1 MLFKMTFFCAYN
13 FCMLTDQ
20 RGQSQEAGSLSSPS
34 EVAHCHNFAML
45 EITEVL
51 VDFAASKLE
60 KASDE
65 SKEMIEKEILELV
78 NVHSGF
84 EKKMSNGRERIARRR
99 ANAGDA
105 TDKHTNEP
113 RENSN
118 ASLQKLHGK
127 RGKFA
132 DSSLY
137 ELSVMCV
144 KQCLADNYNNVSQHP
159 SQTTLNQSS
168 NLTSFVLKA
177 FLELSKSLTS
187 KDSRGFRIKLHED
200 FKKLCQ
206 PIMQLIWCFLLDPI
220 QENGGSKRNMTQ
232 GKKKIECK
240 KDQLYLALTCLKKF
254 LEPSVSGDH
263 SSDVIDFLISLA
275 PPNIEDMMDAV
286 DLDNNDTT
294 MVEDRSTRN
303 VHMLLNILKT
313 LYARLLIQSL
323 LRESEVNMFVIWD

>member
-1 MLFKMTFFCAYN
+1 MLFKRTFFCAYN
-13 FCMLTDQ
+13 FCTLTDQ

-45 EITEVL
+45 GIIEVFFY
-51 VDFAASKLE
+51 FAASKLE

-144 KQCLADNYNNVSQHP
+144 KQCHADNYNNVSQHP

-177 FLELSKSLTS
+177 FLELSKSLAS

-206 PIMQLIWCFLLDPI
+206 PIM
-220 QENGGSKRNMTQ
+220 
-232 GKKKIECK
+232 
-240 KDQLYLALTCLKKF
+240 
-254 LEPSVSGDH
+254 
-263 SSDVIDFLISLA
+263 
-275 PPNIEDMMDAV
+275 
-286 DLDNNDTT
+286 
-294 MVEDRSTRN
+294 
-303 VHMLLNILKT
+303 
-313 LYARLLIQSL
+313 
-323 LRESEVNMFVIWD
+323 

>member
-1 MLFKMTFFCAYN
+1 
-13 FCMLTDQ
+13 
-20 RGQSQEAGSLSSPS
+20 
-34 EVAHCHNFAML
+34 ML

-78 NVHSGF
+78 NVHNGF

-144 KQCLADNYNNVSQHP
+144 KQCHADNYNNASQHP

-168 NLTSFVLKA
+168 NLTCFVLKA

-240 KDQLYLALTCLKKF
+240 QDQLYLALTCLKKF

-286 DLDNNDTT
+286 
-294 MVEDRSTRN
+294 
-303 VHMLLNILKT
+303 
-313 LYARLLIQSL
+313 
-323 LRESEVNMFVIWD
+323 

>member
-1 MLFKMTFFCAYN
+1 MLFKRTFFCAYN

-20 RGQSQEAGSLSSPS
+20 RGQSQEAGSLSSLS

-45 EITEVL
+45 GIIEVF

-127 RGKFA
+127 RSKFA

-144 KQCLADNYNNVSQHP
+144 KQCHADNYNNVSQHP

-177 FLELSKSLTS
+177 FLELSKSLAS

-206 PIMQLIWCFLLDPI
+206 PIMQLVWCFLLDPI

-232 GKKKIECK
+232 GKKNIECK

-313 LYARLLIQSL
+313 LYARLLTQSL
-323 LRESEVNMFVIWD
+323 LRESEVNMFVIWY